1 MVNIREIKDLIQLM
15 NDNDLTE
22 MEVEFDGN
30 KIKLR
35 KGSDQVVYASAPQ
48 QPVQAA
54 VSAAPQAQTEAAA
67 ETPAAGQ
74 SIKSPMVGTY
84 YASPA
89 PDADPYVTVGS
100 KVEVGQVVCIVE
112 AMKLMNEIKSEI
124 SGTVTQVH
132 SKNGEPVEFG
142 QPLFTIQ

>member
-15 NDNDLTE
+15 NENDLTE

-30 KIKLR
+30 KIKLK
-35 KGSDQVVYASAPQ
+35 KGSDEIVYAAAPQ
-48 QPVQAA
+48 QQVAPAATPVAA
-54 VSAAPQAQTEAAA
+54 ATAAAP
-67 ETPAAGQ
+67 ETPAGQ

-84 YASPA
+84 YSSPA
-89 PDADPYVTVGS
+89 PDSDPYVTVGS

-124 SGTVTQVH
+124 AGTVTQIH

-142 QPLFTIQ
+142 QPLFSIQ